1 VKSDLLWNGKK
12 IAGAAQRRN
21 KLGLLIQ
28 GSVQPPPISLSRAD
42 WEKAMVEIA
51 RREFGIGWVDFL
63 PDAKLRGRTAEFIRE
78 KYSQETYNHKR

>member
-1 VKSDLLWNGKK
+1 
-12 IAGAAQRRN
+12 
-21 KLGLLIQ
+21 
-28 GSVQPPPISLSRAD
+28 
-42 WEKAMVEIA
+42 MVEIA